1 VTQYDEGP
9 WPSLMTIGD
18 FNGDGYADLIVFE
31 EMSLS
36 LDFLAGAGNGALSP
50 RVAVVSGIPSNMT
63 ALAPGDF
70 DGDGK
75 LDLAVSYTTPN
86 LGPTLFILFNGTP

>member
-1 VTQYDEGP
+1 
-9 WPSLMTIGD
+9 
-18 FNGDGYADLIVFE
+18 
-31 EMSLS
+31 
-36 LDFLAGAGNGALSP
+36 
-50 RVAVVSGIPSNMT
+50 MT